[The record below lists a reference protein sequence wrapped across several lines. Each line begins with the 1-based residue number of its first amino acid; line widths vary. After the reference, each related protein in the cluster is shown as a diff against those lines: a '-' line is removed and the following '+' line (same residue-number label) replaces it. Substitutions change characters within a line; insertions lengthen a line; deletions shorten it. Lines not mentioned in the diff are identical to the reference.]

1 MRDRI
6 QKPGRGSRRLVSAL
20 AFGVAGL
27 AAWVLATN
35 TIFRPADTPD
45 SRAVAPEAVVE
56 ATPRSM
62 LSIIR
67 KTDKRVAS
75 APGSVA
81 AVGETP
87 APAPSSVAAV
97 EEKPAPGPA
106 PAPTE
111 VAAAGEISLPVS
123 TPPEEGVEV
132 AAVSPS
138 MGGSET
144 LLSPTLVSRAVE
156 PSRRPRVAAIPLPR
170 PRPMIPAPVAA
181 SREITDAD
189 IMKPQVY

>member
-20 AFGVAGL
+20 AFGVAAL

-35 TIFRPADTPD
+35 TIFRPADPTD
-45 SRAVAPEAVVE
+45 SRAVPPEAVAE
-56 ATPRSM
+56 ATPQSM

-67 KTDKRVAS
+67 KTDKRA
-75 APGSVA
+75 APAPSSVA
-81 AVGETP
+81 AVKEAP

-97 EEKPAPGPA
+97 EEKPAPA
-106 PAPTE
+106 LAPTE
-111 VAAAGEISLPVS
+111 VASAGEISLPAP

-132 AAVSPS
+132 AAVSPI

-144 LLSPTLVSRAVE
+144 LLSPTLVSRSVE

-170 PRPMIPAPVAA
+170 PRPMIQAPVAA
-181 SREITDAD
+181 GREVTDAD

>member
-56 ATPRSM
+56 ATPQSM

-67 KTDKRVAS
+67 KADKRVAS

-97 EEKPAPGPA
+97 EEKPGPA

-123 TPPEEGVEV
+123 TPPAEGVEV

-181 SREITDAD
+181 GREITDAD

>member
-35 TIFRPADTPD
+35 TIFRPADTTD

-56 ATPRSM
+56 AKPQSM

-67 KTDKRVAS
+67 KADERVAP
-75 APGSVA
+75 APGSVT
-81 AVGETP
+81 AVGETS

-97 EEKPAPGPA
+97 EGKPAPT

-111 VAAAGEISLPVS
+111 VASAGEMSLPAP

-132 AAVSPS
+132 AAVSPT

-144 LLSPTLVSRAVE
+144 LLSPTLVSRSVE

-170 PRPMIPAPVAA
+170 PRPMIQAPVAA
-181 SREITDAD
+181 GREITDAD

>member
-20 AFGVAGL
+20 AFGVAAL

-35 TIFRPADTPD
+35 TIFRPADTTD

-67 KTDKRVAS
+67 KTDKRVAP
-75 APGSVA
+75 APG
-81 AVGETP
+81 
-87 APAPSSVAAV
+87 SVAAV

-111 VAAAGEISLPVS
+111 VAAAGEMSLPVS

-181 SREITDAD
+181 GREITDAD